1 MAHSLP
7 DTPRAHDEN
16 RVAGPWHR
24 ALCLRKEERHERL
37 AEEARSIRGE
47 RVLVGGPPQ
56 TRARRGFLWHR
67 AHRYEERFANCSRTI
82 TPSRPAAS
90 QRGHGCPA
98 RP

>member
-7 DTPRAHDEN
+7 DTPGVTEEN
-16 RVAGPWHR
+16 RFDGPWHR
-24 ALCLRKEERHERL
+24 ARGQRRQPRHERL